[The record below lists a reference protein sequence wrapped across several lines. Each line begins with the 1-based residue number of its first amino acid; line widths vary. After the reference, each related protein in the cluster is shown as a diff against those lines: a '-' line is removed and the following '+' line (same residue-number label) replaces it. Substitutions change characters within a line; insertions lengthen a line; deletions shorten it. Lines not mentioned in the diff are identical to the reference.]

1 MASRTPD
8 QTSPKPPKAPA
19 ADATLRVL
27 TYLSSRRAPV
37 AAARVAQDLEL
48 PRSTTY
54 DLLGTLVAHGYA
66 LHLPQERLYALGP
79 AAYEVAVGYMRHAPL
94 ARVGRVVLERT
105 VDAIGE
111 SGHLAV
117 LHGRDVLYVV
127 EDRAKGR
134 GSLVTDQGV
143 RLPAHLTAT
152 GRAML
157 AALPLVQLRSLFTS
171 REDLVPRRPGVGPTT
186 PAQLA
191 AILEQVRRDG
201 FAREDGE
208 ITPGYRSVAAPVL
221 DHADWPIAAIGL
233 TWQSN
238 RLGEDKVAE
247 CTRAV
252 QAAAEEVARAATGR
266 RPREERAED

>member
-1 MASRTPD
+1 MAPHSPD
-8 QTSPKPPKAPA
+8 PSSARPPKAPA

-27 TYLSSRRAPV
+27 TYLSSQRAPV
-37 AAARVAQDLEL
+37 AAARVARDLEL

-54 DLLGTLVAHGYA
+54 DLLGALVTHGYA

-105 VDAIGE
+105 VDAVGE

-157 AALPLVQLRSLFTS
+157 AALPLVQLRSLYTS

-191 AILEQVRRDG
+191 ALLEQVRRDG
-201 FAREDGE
+201 IAREDGE

-221 DHADWPIAAIGL
+221 DHADWPIAAVGL
-233 TWQSN
+233 TWQAS
-238 RLGEDKVAE
+238 RLDEDQVAACAE
-247 CTRAV
+247 AV
-252 QAAAEEVARAATGR
+252 TSAAQEVARAATGR
-266 RPREERAED
+266 RPGGD

>member
-1 MASRTPD
+1 MASQSPTP
-8 QTSPKPPKAPA
+8 TSSRPPKAPA

-27 TYLSSRRAPV
+27 TYLSSQRAPV
-37 AAARVAQDLEL
+37 AAARVAQDLDL

-79 AAYEVAVGYMRHAPL
+79 AAYEVSVGYVRHAPL

-134 GSLVTDQGV
+134 GRLVTEQGV

-157 AALPLVQLRSLFTS
+157 AALPLVQLRSLYST
-171 REDLVPRRPGVGPTT
+171 REDLVARQPGVGPST
-186 PAQLA
+186 PAELA
-191 AILEQVRRDG
+191 AVLEQVRSDG
-201 FAREDGE
+201 IAREDGE
-208 ITPGYRSVAAPVL
+208 VTPGTRSVAAPVL
-221 DHADWPIAAIGL
+221 DHADWPIAAVGL
-233 TWQSN
+233 TWQSS
-238 RLGEDKVAE
+238 RLGEDGVAACAE
-247 CTRAV
+247 AV
-252 QAAAEEVARAATGR
+252 KDAAEKVARAATGR
-266 RPREERAED
+266 RATRE